1 MLVNNIDTT
10 RKWCDWCRDCG
21 DEEWCC
27 VVMPAG
33 CWAGQLVRGLVTRSN
48 TASSRNMSVEVS
60 CVIRRAVSV
69 VSDLL

>member
-1 MLVNNIDTT
+1 MVL
-10 RKWCDWCRDCG
+10 CR
-21 DEEWCC
+21 

-60 CVIRRAVSV
+60 CVIRSAVSV